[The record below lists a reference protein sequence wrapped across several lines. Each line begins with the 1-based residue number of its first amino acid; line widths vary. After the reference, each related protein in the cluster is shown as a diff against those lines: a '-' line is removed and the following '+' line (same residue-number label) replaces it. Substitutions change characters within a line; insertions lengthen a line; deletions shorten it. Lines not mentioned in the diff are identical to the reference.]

1 MKKIHLYYLSSLML
15 FPILA
20 QSQVKSKLW
29 YDGNARVMYNRDALE
44 GTLKEMDTVS
54 TRSNGGGF
62 TIVDLGLHF
71 IPVDAIE
78 ISSQIRLRNEFGGMW
93 GNRSSVELRT
103 LSAKG
108 VVNNNIAFSVG
119 DIYLKQTKFT
129 LYNYEQEL
137 SEFEPSV
144 FKFYRD
150 FVNYENY
157 YQSNYWRLQ
166 GIQTN
171 FSYNMYNFIEQ
182 LDFDGF
188 TARVRGSEWLG
199 KPELIMLGGSAVVR
213 LSNKVNVGSHFVNTF
228 EILSSANEKV
238 AYYNPVLNTQLV
250 YSGSFKDLPYKALLE
265 GGFSKRGWDGDS
277 LAPEIKGNFITG
289 LIYTETKKG
298 TFNLGFRYVDTDFR
312 SIGAQTRR
320 IDYNNITTSYPYFS
334 NNYTQRKVSL
344 LDIMSDPNVYNQSM
358 STSLMNYNPMYS
370 AVSAYGDA
378 TPNRIGLTA
387 EIDKINITDF
397 FSAKVQSQY
406 FSEIIGQ
413 GTTQKRSFNKSAL
426 HSLLSLDKL
435 FSFKNSCELEGSINL
450 ETVKRDGEDFEKIDF
465 NSALY
470 SGSISIELIKNLKII
485 AGAKVF
491 YAEGNEFVVERN
503 IYDQINDYSAIN
515 YDNKETILIGGIQH
529 HFTDDIYFTMQYNQ
543 FNVLDKTNT
552 HDEFSIGRLI
562 FMFNMNL

>member
-1 MKKIHLYYLSSLML
+1 ML

-289 LIYTETKKG
+289 LIYSETKKG

-358 STSLMNYNPMYS
+358 STSLMNYNQMYS

>member
-1 MKKIHLYYLSSLML
+1 ML

-358 STSLMNYNPMYS
+358 STSLMNYNQMYS

>member
-289 LIYTETKKG
+289 LIYSETKKG

-320 IDYNNITTSYPYFS
+320 IDYNNITTSHPYFS

-358 STSLMNYNPMYS
+358 STSLMNYNQMYS

>member
-1 MKKIHLYYLSSLML
+1 ML

-238 AYYNPVLNTQLV
+238 AYYNPVLNT
-250 YSGSFKDLPYKALLE
+250 KP
-265 GGFSKRGWDGDS
+265 FSLRYYIFPFFVISPFS
-277 LAPEIKGNFITG
+277 LCW
-289 LIYTETKKG
+289 
-298 TFNLGFRYVDTDFR
+298 
-312 SIGAQTRR
+312 
-320 IDYNNITTSYPYFS
+320 
-334 NNYTQRKVSL
+334 
-344 LDIMSDPNVYNQSM
+344 
-358 STSLMNYNPMYS
+358 
-370 AVSAYGDA
+370 AYC
-378 TPNRIGLTA
+378 R
-387 EIDKINITDF
+387 
-397 FSAKVQSQY
+397 
-406 FSEIIGQ
+406 
-413 GTTQKRSFNKSAL
+413 
-426 HSLLSLDKL
+426 
-435 FSFKNSCELEGSINL
+435 FSFKVI
-450 ETVKRDGEDFEKIDF
+450 
-465 NSALY
+465 
-470 SGSISIELIKNLKII
+470 
-485 AGAKVF
+485 
-491 YAEGNEFVVERN
+491 
-503 IYDQINDYSAIN
+503 
-515 YDNKETILIGGIQH
+515 
-529 HFTDDIYFTMQYNQ
+529 
-543 FNVLDKTNT
+543 
-552 HDEFSIGRLI
+552 
-562 FMFNMNL
+562 

>member
-289 LIYTETKKG
+289 LIYSETKKG

-358 STSLMNYNPMYS
+358 STSLMNYNQMYS

-465 NSALY
+465 NSSLY

>member
-277 LAPEIKGNFITG
+277 LAHEIKGNFITG

-344 LDIMSDPNVYNQSM
+344 LDIMSDPNVYNQSL

>member
-103 LSAKG
+103 LYAKG

-289 LIYTETKKG
+289 LIYSETKKG

-358 STSLMNYNPMYS
+358 STSLMNYNQMYS

>member
-1 MKKIHLYYLSSLML
+1 M
-15 FPILA
+15 
-20 QSQVKSKLW
+20 
-29 YDGNARVMYNRDALE
+29 
-44 GTLKEMDTVS
+44 
-54 TRSNGGGF
+54 
-62 TIVDLGLHF
+62 
-71 IPVDAIE
+71 
-78 ISSQIRLRNEFGGMW
+78 
-93 GNRSSVELRT
+93 
-103 LSAKG
+103 SAKG

-188 TARVRGSEWLG
+188 TARVRVSEWLG

-289 LIYTETKKG
+289 LIYSETKKG

-344 LDIMSDPNVYNQSM
+344 LDIMSDPNVYNQSL
-358 STSLMNYNPMYS
+358 STSLINYNPMYS

>member
-1 MKKIHLYYLSSLML
+1 
-15 FPILA
+15 
-20 QSQVKSKLW
+20 
-29 YDGNARVMYNRDALE
+29 
-44 GTLKEMDTVS
+44 
-54 TRSNGGGF
+54 
-62 TIVDLGLHF
+62 
-71 IPVDAIE
+71 
-78 ISSQIRLRNEFGGMW
+78 
-93 GNRSSVELRT
+93 
-103 LSAKG
+103 
-108 VVNNNIAFSVG
+108 
-119 DIYLKQTKFT
+119 
-129 LYNYEQEL
+129 
-137 SEFEPSV
+137 
-144 FKFYRD
+144 
-150 FVNYENY
+150 
-157 YQSNYWRLQ
+157 
-166 GIQTN
+166 
-171 FSYNMYNFIEQ
+171 
-182 LDFDGF
+182 
-188 TARVRGSEWLG
+188 
-199 KPELIMLGGSAVVR
+199 MLGGSAVVR

-358 STSLMNYNPMYS
+358 STSLMNYNQMYS

>member
-344 LDIMSDPNVYNQSM
+344 LDIMSDPNVYNQSL

>member
-358 STSLMNYNPMYS
+358 STSLMNYNQMYS

-450 ETVKRDGEDFEKIDF
+450 ETIKRDGEDFEKIDF

>member
-289 LIYTETKKG
+289 LIYSETKKG

-358 STSLMNYNPMYS
+358 STSLMNYNQMYS

>member
-250 YSGSFKDLPYKALLE
+250 YLGSFKDLPYKALLE

-358 STSLMNYNPMYS
+358 STSLMNYNQMYS

>member
-289 LIYTETKKG
+289 LIYSETKKG

-312 SIGAQTRR
+312 SIGAQTRI

-358 STSLMNYNPMYS
+358 STSLMNYNQMYS

>member
-289 LIYTETKKG
+289 LIYSETKKV

-358 STSLMNYNPMYS
+358 STSLMNYNQMYS